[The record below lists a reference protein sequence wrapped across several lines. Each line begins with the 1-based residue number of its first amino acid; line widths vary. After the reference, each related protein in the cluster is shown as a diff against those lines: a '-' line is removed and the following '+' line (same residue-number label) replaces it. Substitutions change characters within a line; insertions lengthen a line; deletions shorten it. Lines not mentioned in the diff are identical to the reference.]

1 MQVARLDFLVG
12 LKIQRSESR
21 SHGLLVDD
29 QRVSGPLARYLLQEA
44 GHHHQEG
51 EEGDPCQEEGVH
63 PWEQEAVV
71 QEVVP
76 EVLVLGLEDHQGVD
90 PEVEEVLNGDFVT
103 VIAR

>member
-1 MQVARLDFLVG
+1 MD
-12 LKIQRSESR
+12 
-21 SHGLLVDD
+21 
-29 QRVSGPLARYLLQEA
+29 LLQEA

-51 EEGDPCQEEGVH
+51 EEGDPCLDEGVH